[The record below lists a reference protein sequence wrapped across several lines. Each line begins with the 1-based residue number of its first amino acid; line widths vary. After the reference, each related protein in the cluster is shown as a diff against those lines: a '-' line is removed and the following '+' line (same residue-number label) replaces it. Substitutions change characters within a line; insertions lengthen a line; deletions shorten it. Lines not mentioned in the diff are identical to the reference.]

1 LNFILTLDN
10 YIFVINI
17 LLALIV
23 ILFERKKPSV
33 TMSWLLVM
41 LFIPIVGFLLY
52 IFLGQ
57 DLRKKRLFYVKADEE
72 KLIYASVK
80 QQDDFLNKDMLEF
93 NNKMVALHKDFI
105 HLNINSQA
113 LFTQDNSLKVF
124 NRGTDLFA
132 SMFEHINSAQS
143 FVHLEYY
150 KINNDALGNELIA
163 LLAKKAQE
171 GIEVKLLYDGMG
183 CIRLNRKFFAPLI
196 EAGGEVQVF
205 FPPFIPY
212 INLRINYR
220 NHRKITVIDGK
231 YGYIGGFNVGDEY
244 LGKGKKYTAWRDTHL
259 FISGSAVRQLELRFL
274 LDWRYAHGL
283 KNPFDFTPRYFPPIN
298 FTGKTAVQIV
308 SSGPDSKWSPIR
320 DAYLKMIN
328 KGRKNIYI
336 HTPYFIPDDSIL
348 SALKLAALSGVDV
361 RLIIPEKSDHMFVH
375 WAALSYIGELLEA
388 DVKVYFYNQGFLH
401 SKMIAVDGF
410 IGSIGTANLDIRS
423 FELNFEINAFIF
435 DRNIVRQLE
444 EHFIEDLSHSTQF
457 TLEDYK
463 NRKTTV
469 RIKEAMFRLLS
480 PLL

>member
-1 LNFILTLDN
+1 MNFILTINN

-17 LLALIV
+17 LLAFIV
-23 ILFERKKPSV
+23 ILFERKKPSI

-41 LFIPIVGFLLY
+41 LFMPIIGFILY

-80 QQDDFLNKDMLEF
+80 QQDDFLDKNMLEF

-105 HLNINSQA
+105 HHNINSQA
-113 LFTQDNSLKVF
+113 LFTQDNTLKVF
-124 NRGTDLFA
+124 NSGIDLFE
-132 SMFEHINSAQS
+132 SMFKHIKNAQS

-150 KINNDALGNELIA
+150 KISNDALGNKLIA
-163 LLAKKAQE
+163 LLVEKAQQ
-171 GIEVKLLYDGMG
+171 GLEVKLLYDGMG
-183 CIRLNRKFFAPLI
+183 CIRLNKKFFDPLI
-196 EAGGEVQVF
+196 KAGGEVQVF

-244 LGKGKKYTAWRDTHL
+244 LGNGKKYTSWRDTHL
-259 FISGSAVRQLELRFL
+259 FLCGSAVRQLELRFL
-274 LDWRYAHGL
+274 LDWRHARGL
-283 KNPFDFTPRYFPPIN
+283 NNPFDFNPRYFPAIK

-308 SSGPDSKWSPIR
+308 SSGPDSKWSSIR
-320 DAYLKMIN
+320 NAYLKMIN

-388 DVKVYFYNQGFLH
+388 EVKVYFYNRGFLH
-401 SKMIAVDGF
+401 SKMIVVDGF
-410 IGSIGTANLDIRS
+410 LGTIGTANLDIRS
-423 FELNFEINAFIF
+423 FELNFEVNAFIF
-435 DRNIVRQLE
+435 DSDTGKQLE
-444 EHFIEDLSHSTQF
+444 EQFIEDLSNSTEL
-457 TLEDYK
+457 TLEDYN
-463 NRKTTV
+463 NRNTSI
-469 RIKEAMFRLLS
+469 RIKEATFRLLS